1 MYEHDVIYI
10 ADLDQD
16 IDDIVAAH
24 YLFKKNVLRYVVCD
38 PYPQTKEGLD
48 RKDYLEKLGISVLC
62 TMPPFAKTVFVG
74 GALTLVA
81 QYIKI
86 RPINLLVMNGGF
98 VGSNIVKP
106 EHELKKFKEK
116 ETVRT
121 YNFNCDVEATDQV
134 LRSTEQQIG
143 QIVLV
148 GKNVCHSIQ
157 NTRTGIWDVEEYKEI
172 FDLYHVKDLKRQH
185 DILACHEGLAFLND
199 TEKFCMYETVHP
211 FNMELDGRFTKWGS
225 TKTKDTPYREVL
237 AAVGYSEE
245 KRKEE

>member
-1 MYEHDVIYI
+1 MYEKDIIYI

-48 RKDYLEKLGISVLC
+48 RKDYLETLGISVVY

-98 VGSNIVKP
+98 VGCNIVKP
-106 EHELKKFKEK
+106 EQELPKFKGK
-116 ETVRT
+116 DAVRT

-148 GKNVCHSIQ
+148 GKNVCHGIQ
-157 NTRTGIWDVEEYKEI
+157 NTRTGIWKGLMYKEM

-185 DILACHEGLAFLND
+185 DMLACHEGLAFALGS
-199 TEKFCMYETVHP
+199 ERFCEYETVRP
-211 FNMELDGRFTKWGS
+211 FNMGLDGKYTKWGS
-225 TKTKDTPYREVL
+225 TKKNNTPYREVL
-237 AAVGYSEE
+237 AAVGYVEE
-245 KRKEE
+245 KGAEK